1 VEHFEVLYGGRTTKV
16 EEILANAEVAGAITL
31 SLADVREVV
40 LDSDASTE
48 LFTPARTL
56 DVLA

>member
-1 VEHFEVLYGGRTTKV
+1 MEHLEVLYGGCTTKV
-16 EEILANAEVAGAITL
+16 EEILANAEVAGAIAL
-31 SLADVREVV
+31 ALADVREVV